1 MHTLS
6 DDIFESVVE
15 QALIKAF
22 KQNAKSLA
30 FKDGFNNT
38 CAYRSEAGCCIVG
51 HMIDDKFYDKGFE
64 GTSACGSSV
73 IHAIK
78 STIGETFGVK
88 FESFSR
94 DQVATLTALQYIH
107 DEAASIGHTENM
119 CGVVRASKT
128 VDQYTKNLFE
138 KSHKKFRA
146 ES

>member
-1 MHTLS
+1 MDQINVRPEIVASMKKAIIATL
-6 DDIFESVVE
+6 
-15 QALIKAF
+15 
-22 KQNAKSLA
+22 KQNKKSQTA
-30 FKDGFNNT
+30 NT

-138 KSHKKFRA
+138 KAHKKFRA